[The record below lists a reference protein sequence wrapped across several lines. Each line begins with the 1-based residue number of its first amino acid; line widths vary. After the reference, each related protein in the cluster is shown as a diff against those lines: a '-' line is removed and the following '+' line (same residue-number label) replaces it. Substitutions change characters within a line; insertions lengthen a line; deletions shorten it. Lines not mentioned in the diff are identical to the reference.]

1 MGLFNTEKTEQEYAD
16 MARKYL
22 LDGET
27 LIKAGRNWE
36 DWVALTNKRLMIV
49 DIDHD
54 AKIRTFKQLTS
65 VPLSTIVEVNQF
77 YGENTDIINIV
88 TLKRKHPLNMG
99 KNNAKQFSDA
109 ILNQIL

>member
-1 MGLFNTEKTEQEYAD
+1 MGLFSTEKTEQEYED

-27 LIKAGRNWE
+27 LIKAGKNWE

-49 DIDHD
+49 GIDHD
-54 AKIRTFKQLTS
+54 AKIRTFKHLTS
-65 VPLSTIVEVNQF
+65 VPLSTIVEVNLLYADRTEF
-77 YGENTDIINIV
+77 IDIV
-88 TLKRKHPLNMG
+88 TLKRKHPLRM
-99 KNNAKQFSDA
+99 NAEKTKSFSDA